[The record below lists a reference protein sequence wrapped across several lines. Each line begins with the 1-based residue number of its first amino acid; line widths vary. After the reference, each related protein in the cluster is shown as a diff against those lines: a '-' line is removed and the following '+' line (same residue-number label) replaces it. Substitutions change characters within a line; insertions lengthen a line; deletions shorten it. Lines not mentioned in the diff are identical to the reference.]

1 MGRKCLIDDKISNQI
16 KDMYLTDK
24 KSALQI
30 SKVLNLN
37 VQTIINHIKK
47 MGWDNIEMK
56 LTDDEKQIIISHI
69 KQGRSIY
76 TVRDLEGLSINTIK
90 QYLDSLDI
98 NIDINQRDENLI
110 NGKEIRDKAELEDQL
125 CEYYYDDDFILNYIS
140 THGIDSIR
148 SKAIEMYTKLENVEV
163 KVGSHKDS
171 ANNIITN
178 REVNKT
184 HTLTKIKTYLE
195 FVKNR
200 YTFSLCDKLS
210 NVIQTKVSKWRKEYC
225 GKDGVGDNIT
235 WDEYTVFNLPTIEFD
250 GMKVDGKWVKKMS
263 MDLFSD
269 EFTTFV
275 NILNNDP
282 DSAENMIMR
291 ENPSYKKTTV
301 NYMWEIAKSDITAL
315 CEIFDYYMNVH
326 IVDVDE
332 VSMDEWEEMIF
343 KYYSKFE
350 TKIID
355 LGEGVKEYKLYG
367 RQSINK
373 TKRYRVDNNTARMYG
388 LKPNTIYHSTDDIKE
403 KMKIDDEELNLL
415 VLMGKINEINGSNRK
430 MRV

>member
-1 MGRKCLIDDKISNQI
+1 MGRKCLIDDKISSRI

-69 KQGRSIY
+69 KQGHSIY
-76 TVRDLEGLSINTIK
+76 TIRDLEGLSINTIK

-98 NIDINQRDENLI
+98 DIDINQRDENSI
-110 NGKEIRDKAELEDQL
+110 NGKEIRDKVELEEQL
-125 CEYYYDDDFILNYIS
+125 SEYYYDDDFILNYIS

-171 ANNIITN
+171 STNIITN

-210 NVIQTKVSKWRKEYC
+210 NVIQTEVSKWRKDYC
-225 GKDGVGDNIT
+225 KRHDVKYADWNIHT
-235 WDEYTVFNLPTIEFD
+235 IIKLPTIEFD
-250 GMKVDGKWVKKMS
+250 GVKVDGKWVKKPSIDMFS
-263 MDLFSD
+263 KEFDVFVENLNKGVDLPY
-269 EFTTFV
+269 
-275 NILNNDP
+275 LLG
-282 DSAENMIMR
+282 DSQ
-291 ENPSYKKTTV
+291 PSYKKTTV
-301 NYMWEIAKSDITAL
+301 NYMWEITKSDITAL

-332 VSMDEWEEMIF
+332 VNMDEWEEMIF
-343 KYYSKFE
+343 KCNSRID

-355 LGEGVKEYKLYG
+355 LGEGVKGYKLYG

-373 TKRYRVDNNTARMYG
+373 TKRYRIDNNTAKMYG
-388 LKPNTIYHSTDDIKE
+388 LKPNAIYHSTDDIKE
-403 KMKIDDEELNLL
+403 KMKIDDDELNLL
-415 VLMGKINEINGSNRK
+415 VAMGKICEIDESNRK
-430 MRV
+430 IRE